1 MTARINGRCIGNNFF
16 DGAMGMLGKDDNTAQ
31 RIWRIRNLIQT
42 LEEVKDTIIKFLNSQ
57 ETLNVPTQHMWI
69 SDVKEAYY
77 NVVAGWQM
85 LNATAKGEKTYAA
98 SSQQFLEA
106 ANSRVEQCISELR
119 SIDDKHALELET
131 KLQRA
136 FNACH
141 TAIVT
146 ELEPYIDPQDPN
158 PPQKRII
165 KINES
170 EYHLPCMICGEIAV
184 IFELGEFLGESGMI
198 YHGITHRTSL
208 DLPMKDSIVHYL
220 NHNNIAGIHSL
231 VQEKKSMEDGLD
243 AYCPECDKI
252 YCKKHYHITE
262 EWDEGFYDCSY
273 GTCPEGHRRIIDD

>member
-1 MTARINGRCIGNNFF
+1 
-16 DGAMGMLGKDDNTAQ
+16 MLGKDDDTAQ

-57 ETLNVPTQHMWI
+57 TTLDVSTQHMWI
-69 SDVKEAYY
+69 TDVKEAYY

-85 LNATAKGEKTYAA
+85 LDAVAKGKKTYVA
-98 SSQQFLEA
+98 SSQRFLEA
-106 ANSRVEQCISELR
+106 ANSRVAQCISELR
-119 SIDDKHALELET
+119 SVDDKLALELET

-141 TAIVT
+141 AAIVK
-146 ELEPYIDPQDPN
+146 ELEPYIAPQHPN
-158 PPQKRII
+158 PPRNQII
-165 KINES
+165 QINEG
-170 EYHLPCMICGEIAV
+170 EYHLPCMVCGEIAV
-184 IFELGEFLGESGMI
+184 IFELGGVLGESGII

-208 DLPMKDSIVHYL
+208 DLLMKDSIVQCLKHT
-220 NHNNIAGIHSL
+220 NIAGIHSL

-243 AYCPECDKI
+243 AYCPRCDKI
-252 YCKKHYHITE
+252 YCKRHYNVTE